1 MDRRRVR
8 HGACDTA
15 GPAKAEISPTQ
26 APAAMLSAMKR
37 QRSKQRALP
46 RSGDAQSPF
55 TMATSD
61 DIRRALERVD
71 LDVGW
76 DQLAPNI
83 LPLLSRRVPSPIRA
97 GAPVQAMLGPGII
110 VGFGIDFGPA
120 FATVTRDLAER
131 WGVADGDIAAMALAN
146 VRGLALELPP
156 GAVKRVDLDEGVV
169 VRILQSGA
177 GWASGLLI
185 VPDLLPRFFGPGP
198 HLVGALCRDV
208 VMAFAEDTSLDL
220 VFDLVESLGWADPV
234 GLIPTCY
241 RHVGGV
247 LQPITAPPRTVVL
260 PEVDPPVRQ
269 RFVS

>member
-1 MDRRRVR
+1 
-8 HGACDTA
+8 
-15 GPAKAEISPTQ
+15 
-26 APAAMLSAMKR
+26 MLPAMKK

-46 RSGDAQSPF
+46 RSGDVQSPF

-61 DIRRALERVD
+61 DIRRALEHVD

-76 DQLAPNI
+76 DQLAPSV

-97 GAPVQAMLGPGII
+97 GAPVQAMLGPGIV

-131 WGVADGDIAAMALAN
+131 WGVADGDIVAKALAN
-146 VRGLALELPP
+146 VRGLAVELPP
-156 GAVKRVDLDEGVV
+156 RAVKRVDLDDGVV
-169 VRILQSGA
+169 VWVLQSGA
-177 GWASGLLI
+177 GWASGLLV

-198 HLVGALCRDV
+198 HLVAAPCRDV
-208 VMAFAEDTSLDL
+208 VMAFAADTSLDL
-220 VFDLVESLGWADPV
+220 VFDLVESLAWADPV
-234 GLIPTCY
+234 GLVPVCF
-241 RHVGGV
+241 RHVGGQLEPV
-247 LQPITAPPRTVVL
+247 AAPPGPVVL

>member
-1 MDRRRVR
+1 
-8 HGACDTA
+8 
-15 GPAKAEISPTQ
+15 
-26 APAAMLSAMKR
+26 MLSTMKK
-37 QRSKQRALP
+37 QRPKHRALP
-46 RSGDAQSPF
+46 RGGDAQSPF

-61 DIRRALERVD
+61 DIRRALEHVD

-76 DQLAPNI
+76 DQLAPSI

-97 GAPVQAMLGPGII
+97 GAPVQAMLGPGIV

-120 FATVTRDLAER
+120 FATVTRDLVGR
-131 WGVADGDIAAMALAN
+131 WGVADSDVVAQALAN
-146 VRGLALELPP
+146 VRGLAAELPP
-156 GAVKRVDLDEGVV
+156 RAVKRVDLDEGVV

-198 HLVGALCRDV
+198 HLVGAPCRDV
-208 VMAFAEDTSLDL
+208 VMAFAEDTSREL
-220 VFDLVESLGWADPV
+220 VFDLVESLAWADPV
-234 GLIPTCY
+234 GLIPACY

-247 LQPITAPPRTVVL
+247 LETITAPPGPVVL
-260 PEVDPPVRQ
+260 PEVDPPVPQ

>member
-1 MDRRRVR
+1 
-8 HGACDTA
+8 
-15 GPAKAEISPTQ
+15 
-26 APAAMLSAMKR
+26 MLPAMKK
-37 QRSKQRALP
+37 QRSKQGALP

-76 DQLAPNI
+76 DQLAPSV
-83 LPLLSRRVPSPIRA
+83 LPLLPRRIPSPIRA
-97 GAPVQAMLGPGII
+97 GAPVQAMLGPGIV

-120 FATVTRDLAER
+120 FATVTRDLVGR
-131 WGVADGDIAAMALAN
+131 WGVADGDIVAKALAN
-146 VRGLALELPP
+146 VRGLAAELPP
-156 GAVKRVDLDEGVV
+156 RAVKRVELDEGVA
-169 VRILQSGA
+169 VRVLQSGA

-198 HLVGALCRDV
+198 HLVGAPCRDV

-220 VFDLVESLGWADPV
+220 VFDLVESLAWADPV
-234 GLIPTCY
+234 GLVPSCF
-241 RHVGGV
+241 HHLGGQ
-247 LQPITAPPRTVVL
+247 LEPMAAPPGPIVL

>member
-1 MDRRRVR
+1 
-8 HGACDTA
+8 
-15 GPAKAEISPTQ
+15 
-26 APAAMLSAMKR
+26 MLPSMKK
-37 QRSKQRALP
+37 QRPKQRALP

-55 TMATSD
+55 TMATGD
-61 DIRRALERVD
+61 DIRRVLERVD

-76 DQLAPNI
+76 DQLAPSI

-97 GAPVQAMLGPGII
+97 GAPVQALLGPGIV

-131 WGVADGDIAAMALAN
+131 WRVADSDIVAKALAN
-146 VRGLALELPP
+146 VRGLAVELPP
-156 GAVKRVDLDEGVV
+156 RAVKRVDLDEGVLV
-169 VRILQSGA
+169 HILQSGA
-177 GWASGLLI
+177 GWASGLLV

-198 HLVGALCRDV
+198 HLVGAPCRDV

-220 VFDLVESLGWADPV
+220 VFDLVESLAWADPV

-241 RHVGGV
+241 RHAGGT
-247 LQPITAPPRTVVL
+247 LEPITAPPAPIVL
-260 PEVDPPVRQ
+260 PEADPPVRT